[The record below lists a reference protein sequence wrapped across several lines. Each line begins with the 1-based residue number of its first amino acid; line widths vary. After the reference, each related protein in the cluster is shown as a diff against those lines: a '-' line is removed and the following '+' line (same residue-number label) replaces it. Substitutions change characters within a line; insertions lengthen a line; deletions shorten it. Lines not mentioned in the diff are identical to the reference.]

1 MGVAWAAML
10 ALAAAVLIIL
20 GVYAWR
26 RRATLGTAVFGLLI
40 FAIAGWSL
48 TYALELLCSD
58 LPAKIWCIRFEYPFI
73 VSTPLLWFVFALQY
87 TGQGRWLSRR
97 NAILLSLIPSLTV
110 LTVWTDPLHHL
121 YYSFADIQELGSWAL
136 LQVEYGPWF
145 WVHITFSYV
154 CLLAGTVLLVGAVC
168 RAVPLYRRQTLVL
181 LLGALFPWVGNLLYL
196 TRATPW
202 PYLDLTPLAFAVTG
216 ILVALGLFRY
226 RLLQVVPVA
235 RQAVLNGMPAAM
247 LVFDAEA
254 RIADL
259 NPAARRLFELG
270 DRDVVG
276 QPAHQ
281 VLWPEEMVARFTGVS
296 QADTEIEFGQGDERR
311 ILRVSISPL
320 AGEEVTAPPRLIL
333 ISDITE
339 QTKAREALARTNRRL
354 LVLQE
359 STAALTA
366 LLQPATLFDRVME
379 QLERLLPYQR
389 AILGLYD
396 GATDTL
402 TYVASR
408 GFDPEELAQA
418 ERTALQRHP
427 GWVIKHK
434 EPLLVADAEVD
445 ARVNYLG
452 PSRNRSMIVVPVL
465 YQEQCLGILGLGS
478 PEPSA
483 YVPAD
488 QDLLL
493 AFANQVAV
501 ALENARL
508 YGEAHRWANRLRVL
522 YQVATAAATAA
533 SLDETL
539 QRTVQAVQQ
548 TMHAE
553 DVALLLLDPETGELV
568 TRAWVGFPDG
578 PTLLRRQ
585 VGVGVPGWVVQ
596 TGQAAL
602 IPDVRR
608 DPRYRPCDQDARSEV
623 CVPLHIGQRVMG
635 ALNLESRQVAA
646 FADSDLHLL
655 TTLAGHLAVIIENA
669 RLGQEARDKAEALAK
684 RGRHLELLHE
694 IARVAASTLELSDL
708 YRALADTLAQII
720 GGDGCYITRFDEV
733 TGQVLPGGAYGLFRD
748 SYRGMQPPAGE
759 LTLTESVCRAGR
771 PLAVEDVYHSPYISP
786 RIAEMFPA
794 RSQLGLPLQVGDRTL
809 GAVLIAFNEPHAFTE
824 GEITRATQAVDL
836 AALALENARLYGE
849 IRAWATKLEQRV
861 EARTRELRETQAR
874 LLHAEKLSALGQLSA
889 GVAHEI
895 GHPLG
900 LMHGYVE
907 LMAEEQPDHPY
918 IPPVRDSVERLM
930 QLLVQLRDFSRP
942 TTGEWSPVAVND
954 VAGSVLALA
963 SKELL
968 RSHVMVHQ
976 HMDAELPHVR
986 ADARQLEQVFLNLVL
1001 NARDAMPQGGELQV
1015 RTFQTADH
1023 VVIEFADSGMGIPS
1037 ENLERIFEPYFSTKH
1052 DRRTGLGLAISQR
1065 IVEAHAGQIEVISQ
1079 PGEGAT
1085 FRIYL
1090 PKEDASSAD

>member
-1 MGVAWAAML
+1 VAITWVAVL
-10 ALAAAVLIIL
+10 GLAAPVLIGL

-26 RRATLGTAVFGLLI
+26 RRAALGTASFGLLM

-48 TYALELLCSD
+48 TYALEILGPD
-58 LPAKIWCIRFEYPFI
+58 LAAKMWWIRLEYPFI
-73 VSTPLLWFVFALQY
+73 VSTPALWLIFALQY
-87 TGQGRWLSRR
+87 TGQRRWLSRR
-97 NAILLSLIPSLTV
+97 NIILLSVIPCLTA
-110 LTVWTDPLHHL
+110 LTVWTNELHHL
-121 YYSFADIQELGSWAL
+121 YYSATSIQDLGSWTL

-145 WVHITFSYV
+145 WVHITFSYL
-154 CLLAGTVLLVGAVC
+154 CLLAGTLLLAGSVF
-168 RAVPLYRRQTLVL
+168 RAIPLYRRQAGVL
-181 LLGALFPWVGNLLYL
+181 LLGALIPWLGNLLYL

-202 PYLDLTPLAFAVTG
+202 PNLDLTPLAFALTG
-216 ILVALGLFRY
+216 IIVAFGLFRY
-226 RLLQVVPVA
+226 HLLHVVPVA
-235 RQAVLNGMPAAM
+235 RQAVLDGMPAAM
-247 LVFDAEA
+247 VVLDAEA

-276 QPAHQ
+276 QPARQ
-281 VLWPEEMVARFTGVS
+281 VLWPEEMVARFTGVT
-296 QADTEIEFGQGDERR
+296 QADTEIEYGQGDDRHMLQ
-311 ILRVSISPL
+311 ITISPL
-320 AGEEVTAPPRLIL
+320 GDEEARTPPRLVL

-339 QTKAREALARTNRRL
+339 QTKAREALAQTNRRL
-354 LVLQE
+354 LALQE
-359 STAALTA
+359 GTAALTV

-408 GFDPEELAQA
+408 GLDPEELAQA
-418 ERTALQRHP
+418 ERTSLQRHP
-427 GWVIKHK
+427 GWVVRHRQ
-434 EPLLVADAEVD
+434 PLLVADTETD
-445 ARVNYLG
+445 PRVSYPG
-452 PSRNRSMIVVPVL
+452 PPRNRSLILVPVL
-465 YQEQCLGILGLGS
+465 YQERCLGVLGLGS

-508 YGEAHRWANRLRVL
+508 YGETHRWASRLRVL

-539 QRTVQAVQQ
+539 QRTVLAVQR
-548 TMHAE
+548 TMGAD
-553 DVALLLLDPETGELV
+553 DVALLLLEPETGELV
-568 TRAWVGFPDG
+568 TRAWVGFPNG
-578 PTLLRRQ
+578 PTLVRRQ

-596 TGQAAL
+596 TGQAVL
-602 IPDVRR
+602 IPDVRQ
-608 DPRYRPCDQDARSEV
+608 DPRYHACDDSARSEV
-623 CVPLHIGQRVMG
+623 CVPLHRGQRVMG
-635 ALNLESRQVAA
+635 ALNLESYKVAA
-646 FADSDLHLL
+646 FTDSDLRLL

-694 IARVAASTLELSDL
+694 IAQVAASTLELPEL
-708 YRALADTLAQII
+708 YQALADTLAEII
-720 GGDGCYITRFDEV
+720 GGDGCYITRFDEA
-733 TGQVLPGGAYGLFRD
+733 TGQVLPGGAYGPFRD
-748 SYRGMQPPAGE
+748 NYRAMQPPAGE
-759 LTLTESVCRAGR
+759 ITLTESVCRADR

-786 RIAEMFPA
+786 RVAEMFPA
-794 RSQLGLPLQVGDRTL
+794 RSQLGLPLRAGERTL
-809 GAVLIAFNEPHAFTE
+809 GAVLIAFNEPHTFTDE
-824 GEITRATQAVDL
+824 EITRATQAVDL

-849 IRAWATKLEQRV
+849 IRAWVTRLEQRV

-900 LMHGYVE
+900 LIHGYIE
-907 LMAEEQPDHPY
+907 LLAEEQPDHPY

-930 QLLVQLRDFSRP
+930 ELLVQLRDFSRP
-942 TTGEWSPVAVND
+942 TTGEWSPVAVNH
-954 VAGSVLALA
+954 VAGNVLALA

-968 RSHVMVHQ
+968 RSHVTIHQ
-976 HMDAELPHVR
+976 HMDADLPRVQ

-1001 NARDAMPQGGELQV
+1001 NARDAMPQGGKLQV

-1023 VVIEFADSGMGIPS
+1023 VVLEFADTGVGIPP

-1065 IVEAHAGQIEVISQ
+1065 IIVAHAGRLEVISQ

-1090 PKEDASSAD
+1090 PKQEPASDD